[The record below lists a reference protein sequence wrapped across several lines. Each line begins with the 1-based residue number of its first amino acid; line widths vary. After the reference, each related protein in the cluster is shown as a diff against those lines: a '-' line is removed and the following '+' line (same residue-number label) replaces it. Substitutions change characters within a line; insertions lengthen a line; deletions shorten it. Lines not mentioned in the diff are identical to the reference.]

1 MNGNQNQIGVDVRGV
16 AVDMLVKLEHAYPD
30 SREGSTISNMKACA
44 RSFLAMRPNR
54 YRTARL
60 MMKTLFNALG
70 AIFWVACILTLAPVI
85 ILAWVL
91 VSLGYGRELEGY

>member
-44 RSFLAMRPNR
+44 AQLLGDAPESVQNG
-54 YRTARL
+54 TADDE
-60 MMKTLFNALG
+60 T
-70 AIFWVACILTLAPVI
+70 TT
-85 ILAWVL
+85 
-91 VSLGYGRELEGY
+91 